1 MGPEDQVKLK
11 GFSLIELLIV
21 LAILAIL
28 LAIAIPTVSGE
39 PKWRLEE
46 AAWRLADMRLARQLA
61 ITTGKNTRFEFRW
74 QANDY
79 RMFLP
84 VEKQRSSFPRNF
96 LHAHQLYTCWRFADF
111 TSLGPEPG
119 RHGLQNRRGG
129 KLYVIIA
136 PATGR
141 PLPRTPED

>member
-1 MGPEDQVKLK
+1 M
-11 GFSLIELLIV
+11 
-21 LAILAIL
+21 
-28 LAIAIPTVSGE
+28 LAIAIPTVSGLNE
-39 PKWRLEE
+39 KWRLEE
-46 AAWRLADMRLARQLA
+46 AAWRLASDMRLARQLA

-84 VEKQRSSFPRNF
+84 VEKTTVKLPEGISYTHTSFTLVGGVCGF
-96 LHAHQLYTCWRFADF
+96 SIS
-111 TSLGPEPG
+111 SLGAPSSAG
-119 RHGLQNRRGG
+119 TVGFKNRRGG

-141 PLPRTPED
+141 VRVSPEPPED